1 MGWAIVA
8 GPYNVPLWV
17 SYGGVI
23 IPLILAIMLFR
34 EARS

>member
-1 MGWAIVA
+1 M
-8 GPYNVPLWV
+8 WV

-23 IPLILAIMLFR
+23 VPLILAIMLFR